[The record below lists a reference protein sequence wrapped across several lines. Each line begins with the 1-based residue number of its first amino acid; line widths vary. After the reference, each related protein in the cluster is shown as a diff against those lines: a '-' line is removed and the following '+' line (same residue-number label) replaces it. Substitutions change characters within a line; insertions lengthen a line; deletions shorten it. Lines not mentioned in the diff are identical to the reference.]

1 MSNPHQIFVPGM
13 GNRNASIVLLGEGPF
28 TEEIKVLKPF
38 VGPSGNFLDSL
49 LAEAGIDRGQ
59 CWVTNVSKYMVP
71 PNAKGGRQI
80 PFPTRAQSV
89 GIDIA
94 QQIDWLRTELT
105 SLPNLKVI
113 IALGGTALWALT
125 GKTAIQKYRGSILNG
140 WGFKVI
146 PTYHPAHL
154 LHQSGEVKGFWNK
167 PVMVHDL
174 KRGKEESSTREFNL
188 PHRNLQVAR
197 SSGQFYDFIQ
207 RHKNH
212 RNPSIDIEARN
223 CIPICVGIAFTRSEG
238 ITLPLWNVSGI
249 CNINDNDLVS
259 LWRELSDFLSS
270 HSVIGQNFGYDRDKI
285 RRLGFTIGSLHSDT
299 MLKAF
304 ALHPELPKN
313 LGFLTSIYTRE
324 PYYKDE
330 GMYEG
335 SIDDLLLG
343 CARDAC
349 VTKEID
355 DVLEDQLIELG
366 TLDYYRNFVLPLHEI
381 YFFNETFTAIE
392 QNGFRLDHDE
402 RKRLVRKYIEMDER
416 LKHKLFQLT
425 GSYVNT
431 GSPKQ
436 VAELLY
442 EKLKLPIR
450 QGTGEEVLTQ
460 LLNSSAKKPFQKQTI
475 EAILEDRQVK
485 KTLSSYLYS
494 PTDFDGRM
502 RTSYYICLETGRS
515 ATQQQ
520 EPPIRPQVL
529 YKEGSVKKKQSRGMA
544 FQTITKHGD
553 IGSDIR
559 RMLVADEGEI
569 FLQADSSQAE
579 ARVIFQLA
587 MDYEALLLMDTID
600 WHALTATWFFGGK
613 VEDYDKKILGYEHPK
628 RFGGKTIRHAG
639 HLGAGKRRAA
649 TEINTQAR
657 KYKIDFSISE
667 REAGLALETFHKR
680 QPKIRGIFHAEIV
693 KCLEKNRRLV
703 APVPYGIDAKVGG
716 TRIFFERW
724 GDELNRQAFSY
735 IPQRTVSENT
745 KAAAIR
751 ITGRAKW
758 IRILVESHDALL
770 TSQPIERAQEAA
782 LILKEEMER
791 PIDFSTC
798 SLERGTLTI
807 PCDVESG
814 YNYKDLSKF
823 KWLVEEVA

>member
-1 MSNPHQIFVPGM
+1 MNPHQIFVPGM

-80 PFPTRAQSV
+80 PFPVRAQSV
-89 GIDIA
+89 GIDLN
-94 QQIDWLRTELT
+94 QQLDWLRTELT
-105 SLPNLKVI
+105 SLPNLTTI

-174 KRGKEESSTREFNL
+174 KRGKEESGSRQFNL
-188 PHRNLQVAR
+188 PYRNLNVCKSSNQLLDFVSR
-197 SSGQFYDFIQ
+197 SSGL
-207 RHKNH
+207 
-212 RNPSIDIEARN
+212 SVAVDIEATN
-223 CIPICVGIAFTRSEG
+223 CIPVCIGLSVQQHEG
-238 ITLPLWNVSGI
+238 LTIPLWNVHGI
-249 CNINDNDLVS
+249 SSVS
-259 LWRELSDFLSS
+259 DSELILFWKILGSFLSS
-270 HSVIGQNFGYDRDKI
+270 SRIIGQNFGYDRDKI

-366 TLDYYRNFVLPLHEI
+366 TLDLYRNFILPLHDV
-381 YFFNETFTAIE
+381 YFYNETFTAIE
-392 QNGFRLDHDE
+392 QNGFDVNEDY
-402 RKRLVRKYIEMDER
+402 RKELIHKYIEQDER
-416 LKHKLFQLT
+416 IRYEMFQIA
-425 GSYVNT
+425 GENVNCYAY
-431 GSPKQ
+431 GKIGK
-436 VAELLY
+436 LLY
-442 EKLKLPIR
+442 EKLNLPQR
-450 QGTGEEVLTQ
+450 AGTGEEILTQ
-460 LLNSSAKKPFQKQTI
+460 LINSPSVKNKAHKRLM
-475 EAILEDRQVK
+475 ELILENRRVRR
-485 KTLSSYLYS
+485 TLDSYLYAVK
-494 PTDFDGRM
+494 DFDGRM
-502 RTSYYICLETGRS
+502 RTTYYLCLETGRS

-520 EPPIRPQVL
+520 EPPTRPWVHW
-529 YKEGSVKKKQSRGMA
+529 KDGSVKKKQGYGMA

-553 IGSDIR
+553 IGSDVR
-559 RMLVADEGEI
+559 RMLIADPGEI

-579 ARVIFQLA
+579 ARVIFKLA
-587 MDYEALLLMDTID
+587 RDEEALMLMDQID
-600 WHALTATWFFGGK
+600 YHALTATWFFGGK
-613 VEDYDKKILGYEHPK
+613 IEDYDKKILGYEHPI
-628 RFGGKTIRHAG
+628 RFAGKTLRHAG
-639 HLGAGKRRAA
+639 HLGQGKRGAA
-649 TEINTQAR
+649 TAVNTDCR
-657 KYKIDFSISE
+657 KYKIPFSISE
-667 REAGLALETFHKR
+667 GKAGLALETFHKR

-693 KCLEKNRRLV
+693 KCLEKNRRLI

-745 KAAAIR
+745 KAAAMR
-751 ITGRAKW
+751 VVERASW

-770 TSQPIERAQEAA
+770 VSVAVERAQEAA

-798 SLERGTLTI
+798 SLSRGELVI

-823 KWLVEEVA
+823 KWVVKEGAA